1 MYGTHGIWCN
11 TKTFPLNCRYCGSN
25 IFFFQCDHESR
36 VLFDALGWPWP
47 LHDCLSPRPTSKQ
60 QPTNDS
66 TYKALQGVQFTVRD
80 ERRSGLIHGLRRFNG
95 SIDAAILS
103 RVEQSQSTTR
113 DIMRVDPIGGEET
126 HIGTVSHIGE
136 VSLES
141 KHGVESDSIGA
152 RLVSST
158 LGGLTAMQIT
168 ILVDEF
174 ASDPDALDFMSYT
187 FWCDSKLVPERLSVR
202 DIVSVT
208 FAPAQMA
215 GVGLK
220 WVASS
225 VVKLF

>member
-1 MYGTHGIWCN
+1 MYGTHGTWCN
-11 TKTFPLNCRYCGSN
+11 TKTFPLKCRYCGGS

-47 LHDCLSPRPTSKQ
+47 LHDCLSPGPTSKPN
-60 QPTNDS
+60 PTNDS
-66 TYKALQGVQFTVRD
+66 TYRALQRVQFTIRD
-80 ERRSGLIHGLRRFNG
+80 EKTSGLIHGMRRFNA
-95 SIDAAILS
+95 SIDPAILS

-113 DIMRVDPIGGEET
+113 DTMRVDPIGGEET

-141 KHGVESDSIGA
+141 RYSVESDSIGA
-152 RLVSST
+152 RLISST
-158 LGGLTAMQIT
+158 LGGLTVMQIT

-187 FWCDSKLVPERLSVR
+187 FWCDPGLVPEILSTGDV
-202 DIVSVT
+202 VSAT

-215 GVGLK
+215 GVGLR

-225 VVKLF
+225 LEKLF

>member
-1 MYGTHGIWCN
+1 MWCN
-11 TKTFPLNCRYCGSN
+11 TKTFPLKCRYCGSR

-47 LHDCLSPRPTSKQ
+47 LHDCLGPRPTSKPR
-60 QPTNDS
+60 PTNDS

-80 ERRSGLIHGLRRFNG
+80 ERRSGLIHGMRRFNG

-103 RVEQSQSTTR
+103 RVEQSESTTR
-113 DIMRVDPIGGEET
+113 DTMRVDAIGGEET

-141 KHGVESDSIGA
+141 RYGIESDSIGA
-152 RLVSST
+152 RLISST
-158 LGGLTAMQIT
+158 LGGLTVAQIT

-187 FWCDSKLVPERLSVR
+187 FWCDPGLVPERLSTG
-202 DIVSVT
+202 DIVSAT
-208 FAPAQMA
+208 FSPGQMA

-225 VVKLF
+225 LEKLF